1 MRQLSKVFCVAMAM
15 LAMTTANVFGQ
26 ETEREKTVLP
36 ESFVNT
42 QENKIGNSMYLDAFW
57 KKVDSSTDSIRVM
70 QVGDSHIAGRILP
83 NTIGARLKEEFGR
96 VKFTSLCKNGVQINW
111 FLSPERYEKIAE
123 FHPDL
128 LIVSVG
134 TNEAHSNFYPQK
146 YHKLMGR
153 LVHIIDS
160 VCPGTTVMFTTTPGS
175 HLRNY
180 TSRTITTG
188 KGRKATKKTVRTLA
202 SITPNAVNDSV
213 TNCQINFCNTD
224 KHAYWDLYN
233 ISGGITEACHNWKS
247 SKLMRDDA
255 LHFGK
260 EGYELQGNLFSDA
273 LIETYKRYKK
283 SKK

>member
-1 MRQLSKVFCVAMAM
+1 MKYLVKVFSVALAMMAM
-15 LAMTTANVFGQ
+15 TSSIACAQ
-26 ETEREKTVLP
+26 EPVREKTVLP

-42 QENKIGNSMYLDAFW
+42 RNNEIGNSQYLDAFW
-57 KKVDSSTDSIRVM
+57 KKVDSSTDTIRVM
-70 QVGDSHIAGRILP
+70 QIGDSHIAGRILP
-83 NTIGARLKEEFGR
+83 NTIGNRLKEYFGR

-111 FLSPERYEKIAE
+111 FLSPERYEQIQE
-123 FHPDL
+123 FNPDL

-134 TNEAHSNFYPQK
+134 TNEAHSNFYPEK
-146 YHKLMGR
+146 YQRLMGN
-153 LVHIIDS
+153 LVHIVDS

-180 TSRTITTG
+180 ASRTVTVG
-188 KGRKATKKTVRTLA
+188 KGRKAKTKTVRSLV

-213 TNCQINFCNTD
+213 TNCQINFCNID

-273 LIETYKRYKK
+273 LIETYENYKK
-283 SKK
+283 KK